1 MELEATGN
9 ATRLLEARS
18 SQEESLRGTKQNTEG
33 GGDNEDERGKKTRI
47 NKDTKVRRREKGTGK
62 REKFEREIKSIIYR
76 LLRESKE
83 CGRRRKRG

>member
-33 GGDNEDERGKKTRI
+33 GGDNEDERGKKNE
-47 NKDTKVRRREKGTGK
+47 NKKGHEGPKKRKGDRKTGEVR
-62 REKFEREIKSIIYR
+62 ERD
-76 LLRESKE
+76 
-83 CGRRRKRG
+83 